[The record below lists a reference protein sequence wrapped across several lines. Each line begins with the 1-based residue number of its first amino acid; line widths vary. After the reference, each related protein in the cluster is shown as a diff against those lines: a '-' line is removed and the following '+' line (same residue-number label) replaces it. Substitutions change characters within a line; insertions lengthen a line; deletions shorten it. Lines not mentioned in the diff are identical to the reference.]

1 VNSVDQL
8 LKVRQGSLSLK
19 RNIADLNK
27 ALRKTGDDLA
37 DKVCDVPAIFAYM
50 NQAF

>member
-27 ALRKTGDDLA
+27 SLRQTGDEVA
-37 DKVCDVPAIFAYM
+37 EKVLW
-50 NQAF
+50 